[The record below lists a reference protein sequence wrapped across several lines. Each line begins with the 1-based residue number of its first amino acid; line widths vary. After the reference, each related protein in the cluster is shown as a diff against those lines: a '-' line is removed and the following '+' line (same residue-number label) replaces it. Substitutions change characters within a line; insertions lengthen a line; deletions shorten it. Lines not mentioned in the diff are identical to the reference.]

1 MRYPTLI
8 TMVSATELMVQ
19 LRGGGSRRLGGEGHH
34 GIEARKG
41 MNHNLKQTQEERH
54 EKNNWSKDKQQ
65 RRC

>member
-1 MRYPTLI
+1 
-8 TMVSATELMVQ
+8 MVSATELMVQ

-54 EKNNWSKDKQQ
+54 EKNN
-65 RRC
+65 